1 MASKARINLM
11 TLYILLTLNLGLSL
25 TILALIAYMIH
36 IKRSEPPSDTP
47 ERVAFIETQLDTIMA
62 QNTRS
67 ETVLRRLSTVLLST
81 INEPAPIKEQ
91 LLQNIWGSENGT
103 ADELGK

>member
-1 MASKARINLM
+1 M

-25 TILALIAYMIH
+25 IILALIAYMIH
-36 IKRSEPPSDTP
+36 IKRSESEDETP
-47 ERVAFIETQLDTIMA
+47 ERVAFIENQLETIMA

-81 INEPAPIKEQ
+81 INEPAPLTEQ
-91 LLQNIWGSENGT
+91 LLQNIWGSGNGT
-103 ADELGK
+103 TTTDELGN